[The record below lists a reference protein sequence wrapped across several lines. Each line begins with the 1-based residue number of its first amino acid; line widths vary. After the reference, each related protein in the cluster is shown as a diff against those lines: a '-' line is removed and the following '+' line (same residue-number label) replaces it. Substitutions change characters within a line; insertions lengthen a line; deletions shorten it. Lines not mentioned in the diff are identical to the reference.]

1 MLKIKSFTN
10 LFENLN
16 NDLVKCGK
24 LPEHVAY
31 VMDGKRTFVI
41 SSVDST
47 GEKFKLTHC
56 FLLKETVD
64 IRISTTFQEGRPT
77 EEEL

>member
-31 VMDGKRTFVI
+31 VMDGKREPSNVI
-41 SSVDST
+41 SST

>member
-31 VMDGKRTFVI
+31 VMDGRFQSECDFI
-41 SSVDST
+41 SN
-47 GEKFKLTHC
+47 LIQC
-56 FLLKETVD
+56 
-64 IRISTTFQEGRPT
+64 I
-77 EEEL
+77 